1 MKKKEEERVDESN
14 CEFRLRFAE
23 ERERERERDMRR
35 RLKCAERVGVKNGR
49 GLTCTGSER
58 GRMRW

>member
-23 ERERERERDMRR
+23 ERERERKRYEKEAKVRT
-35 RLKCAERVGVKNGR
+35 ESGG
-49 GLTCTGSER
+49 
-58 GRMRW
+58 